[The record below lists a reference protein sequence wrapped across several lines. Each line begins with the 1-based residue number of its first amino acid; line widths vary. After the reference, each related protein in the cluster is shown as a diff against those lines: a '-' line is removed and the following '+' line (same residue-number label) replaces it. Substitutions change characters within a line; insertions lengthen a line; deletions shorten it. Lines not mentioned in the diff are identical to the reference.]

1 MVLWVLNILWPGAGW
16 VAAGRF
22 REGLPPVAAFGL
34 AAAVA
39 VGAAEMMMPWLAVAG
54 ASLAGG
60 LYAHAQVRF
69 SRYYTLH
76 RTPNWRL
83 HVAAMREIAEAHL
96 AQERYDEALSVVRQ
110 WIYDDRMSVDAYVL
124 LGEIHQACGRT
135 EEAGRAFGRAER
147 LDREGRHDEPI
158 ARGLQWVAARRR

>member
-1 MVLWVLNILWPGAGW
+1 MALWVLNMLWPGAGL

-22 REGLPPVAAFGL
+22 REGLAPAVAFAL

-39 VGAAEMMMPWLAVAG
+39 IGAAGMMMPWLAVAA

-69 SRYYTLH
+69 ARYYTLH

-96 AQERYDEALSVVRQ
+96 AQERYEEALSVVRQ
-110 WIYDDRMSVDAYVL
+110 WIRDDRMSADAHVL
-124 LGEIHQACGRT
+124 LGEIHQAR
-135 EEAGRAFGRAER
+135 GRADDAARAFRRAER
-147 LDREGRHDEPI
+147 LDRQGRHDEQI
-158 ARGLQWVAARRR
+158 ARGLQWVDARRR